1 MTSATSAP
9 SKRAN
14 TGNKRSSEAHSAV
27 LAAAATLL
35 AERGPNGL
43 TMEAVARRAGV
54 GKPTVY
60 RWWPDKTDLILE
72 LFNQEILP
80 PPPIP
85 PEADLATELKLR
97 MHSLFESWRE
107 TPSGR
112 VFCGL
117 MVELQATP
125 ETVTRLREQAL
136 APRRKQSI
144 TAFARAQSRGE
155 IPPGANLE
163 ALVDLLYGWAW
174 YRLLTGQLVP
184 DAAFDV
190 ALEAIALGARGSSA
204 GGCPPG
210 P

>member
-1 MTSATSAP
+1 MT
-9 SKRAN
+9 KRIN
-14 TGNKRSSEAHSAV
+14 TGNKRDPVAHAAV
-27 LAAAATLL
+27 LDAAAAIL

-43 TMEAVARRAGV
+43 AMEAVARRAGV

-72 LFNQEILP
+72 LFNKEILP

-85 PEADLATELKLR
+85 PDADLATELKLR
-97 MHSLFESWRE
+97 MRALFESWRT

-125 ETVTRLREQAL
+125 ETVVRLREEAL
-136 APRRKQSI
+136 APRRKQSLI
-144 TAFARAQSRGE
+144 AFEHAQLRGE
-155 IPPGANLE
+155 IPPGANLV

-184 DAAFDV
+184 DAAFDA
-190 ALEAIALGARGSSA
+190 ALDAIAAGARNA
-204 GGCPPG
+204 A
-210 P
+210 

>member
-1 MTSATSAP
+1 MTSAMPAP
-9 SKRAN
+9 SKRTN

-27 LAAAATLL
+27 LEAAAALL

-43 TMEAVARRAGV
+43 AMEAVARKAGV

-72 LFNQEILP
+72 LFNKEILP

-97 MHSLFESWRE
+97 MHSLFESWRT

-144 TAFARAQSRGE
+144 TAFERAQQRGE
-155 IPPGANLE
+155 IPQNANLE

-190 ALEAIALGARGSSA
+190 ALNAIALGAQGA
-204 GGCPPG
+204 GRDTDKKM
-210 P
+210 